1 MTRLAVVLTAVAAAL
16 PILVAHGQNMDMHQH
31 GDAAQSEGDHMP
43 GLGEI
48 MLFQQARHIKLW
60 FAGRA
65 ANWALADHEVG
76 ELKEG
81 FEDVEKQLGGDTVK
95 NAVGAPILAIEKA
108 IDAKSRASFTK
119 AYDDLTAG
127 CNGCHQTLNH
137 GFIVIQRP
145 TLQPYTDQAFKPQ
158 K

>member
-1 MTRLAVVLTAVAAAL
+1 MNRMFVAVIAAAAL
-16 PILVAHGQNMDMHQH
+16 PILVAHAQNMDMHHHEGAQ
-31 GDAAQSEGDHMP
+31 AAEEHAP

-48 MLFQQARHIKLW
+48 MLLQQARHIKLW

-65 ANWALADHEVG
+65 GNWPLADHEVD

-81 FEDVEKQLGGDTVK
+81 FDDLNKQLGGDTVQ
-95 NAVGAPILAIEKA
+95 NAVGGPMAALEKA
-108 IDAKSRASFTK
+108 IDGKNRAAFTK
-119 AYDDLTAG
+119 AFDQLSAG

-145 TLQPYTDQAFKPQ
+145 TLQPYTNQVFKPQ